1 MRSDFVQCYDNGK
14 KRFTTQFIV
23 FVKRREEAGA
33 PWRLGVAVTKKIGTA
48 VRRNRVKRLV
58 RECFRLHQRVIT
70 PGHDFVVVPKRGI
83 APETLQLAHLEQQLL
98 PLFQALARQAE
109 KNGEV

>member
-1 MRSDFVQCYDNGK
+1 MRCYDHGK
-14 KRFTTQFIV
+14 KRFTNQFIV

-48 VRRNRVKRLV
+48 VRRNRIKRLI
-58 RECFRLHQRVIT
+58 RECFRLHQRAIA

-83 APETLQLAHLEQQLL
+83 TPETLQLAHLEQQML
-98 PLFQALARQAE
+98 PLFQAVGRQAE
-109 KNGEV
+109 KLGEV